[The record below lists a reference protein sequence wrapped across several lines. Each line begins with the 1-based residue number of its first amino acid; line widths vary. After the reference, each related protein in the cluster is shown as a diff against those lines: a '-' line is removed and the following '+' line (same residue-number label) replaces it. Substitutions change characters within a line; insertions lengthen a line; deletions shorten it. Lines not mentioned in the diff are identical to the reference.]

1 MKYKAKN
8 CHDMNLELLE
18 LFTFDTDH
26 FCGKRSMSSGAPIF
40 VKISY
45 CVVVGMKKKRILQ
58 EIGPQTHFGTCLGD
72 SKQVFVWSNSGA
84 HHFIKFQKTK
94 KF

>member
-8 CHDMNLELLE
+8 CHEINLELLE

-45 CVVVGMKKKRILQ
+45 CGMF
-58 EIGPQTHFGTCLGD
+58 T
-72 SKQVFVWSNSGA
+72 
-84 HHFIKFQKTK
+84 
-94 KF
+94 